1 MTHTT
6 APTALGDDSLS
17 VFLSIYVED
26 MIGAAIKMD
35 VDKKQTNKNNDQK
48 KLKPIANFRTL

>member
-1 MTHTT
+1 MW
-6 APTALGDDSLS
+6 PNEKE
-17 VFLSIYVED
+17 VFIGPWAERD
-26 MIGAAIKMD
+26 INFGIGAAIKMD